1 MTLWSVLPQTTVRG
15 APLTTI
21 AISTET
27 EQASGNTMQGEVSSS
42 IHGYS
47 ATAKQLTNRVTTIAG
62 NCRGSHDK
70 PGVLGMANQLAVM
83 AEELDDV
90 CRKNLTGRL
99 A

>member
-1 MTLWSVLPQTTVRG
+1 MRDEVAQVIQSTSEIQTIITQ
-15 APLTTI
+15 
-21 AISTET
+21 IS
-27 EQASGNTMQGEVSSS
+27 TMQGEVSSS